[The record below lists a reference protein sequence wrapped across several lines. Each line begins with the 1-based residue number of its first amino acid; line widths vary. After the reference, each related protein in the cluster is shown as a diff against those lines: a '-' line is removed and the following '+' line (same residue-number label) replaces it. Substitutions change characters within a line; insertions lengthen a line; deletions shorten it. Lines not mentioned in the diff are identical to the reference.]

1 MAAATL
7 WLTRMSA
14 ADKIGQM
21 TQLDISMVLADGC
34 PLRID
39 DAKLRRQLRVHRLGS
54 LLNSPFSGTDP
65 RCGSSGWNASEWRAT
80 VEHVQAA
87 AADEGLPPLIYGIDS
102 VHGASYCR
110 GATLLP
116 QQLGLA
122 ASFDESLA
130 AASGWLTGKD
140 SRAAATPWMFAP
152 ILGVATHPLWPRVYE
167 TFGEDPLLVARMGAA
182 VVEGMQRR
190 GGEGEIPARA
200 AACMKHFVG
209 YSAPRN
215 GHDREGAWLS
225 RRELEQTYLPPFQA
239 AVDAGVQSAMESY
252 QEVNGEPVVGSAALL
267 QGLLRERL
275 GFEGLLVT
283 DWHEV
288 GNLHDFH
295 RVARSPEEAVLLA
308 IGGSSSLDMSMGR
321 TDESFSLPRQLTR
334 SHCDGNDRRCPPT
347 SPSPC

>member
-7 WLTRMSA
+7 WLSRMSA

-39 DAKLRRQLRVHRLGS
+39 DAKLRRQLRIHRLGS
-54 LLNSPFSGTDP
+54 LLNSPFSGTEP
-65 RCGSSGWNASEWRAT
+65 RCGSSGWNATDWRAA
-80 VEHVQAA
+80 VEHIQTA

-200 AACMKHFVG
+200 AACMKHFVA

-308 IGGSSSLDMSMGR
+308 IGGSSSLDMSMVP
-321 TDESFSLPRQLTR
+321 TDESFSPSSPVDPLTLR
-334 SHCDGNDRRCPPT
+334 WQ
-347 SPSPC
+347 

>member
-7 WLTRMSA
+7 WLSRMSA

-65 RCGSSGWNASEWRAT
+65 RCGLSGWNATDWRAA
-80 VEHVQAA
+80 VEHIQTA

-308 IGGSSSLDMSMGR
+308 IGGSSSLDMSMVR
-321 TDESFSLPRQLTR
+321 TDESFSPPRQLTR

-347 SPSPC
+347 SPSPS